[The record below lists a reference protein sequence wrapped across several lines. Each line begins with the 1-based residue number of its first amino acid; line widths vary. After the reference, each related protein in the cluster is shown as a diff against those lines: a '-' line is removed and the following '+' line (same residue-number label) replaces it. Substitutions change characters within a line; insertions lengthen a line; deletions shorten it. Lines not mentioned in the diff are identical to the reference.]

1 MEELHLTAKSLH
13 FNRSQYFAPSNTLM
27 LNYTVT
33 VDQAE
38 KVSPNEEIDAWNWLS
53 IDEARRQIRPNSLAR
68 TFLLEYL
75 NKCKLHR

>member
-1 MEELHLTAKSLH
+1 
-13 FNRSQYFAPSNTLM
+13 M

-68 TFLLEYL
+68 TFLLKYL
-75 NKCKLHR
+75 NKCKLDR

>member
-38 KVSPNEEIDAWNWLS
+38 KVV
-53 IDEARRQIRPNSLAR
+53 
-68 TFLLEYL
+68 TVKKY
-75 NKCKLHR
+75 